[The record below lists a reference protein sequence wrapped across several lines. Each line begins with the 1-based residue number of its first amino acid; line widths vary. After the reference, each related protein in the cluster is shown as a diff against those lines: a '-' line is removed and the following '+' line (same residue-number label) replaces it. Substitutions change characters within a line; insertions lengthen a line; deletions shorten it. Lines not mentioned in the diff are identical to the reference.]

1 MNNHN
6 DSYDSRGKNASH
18 DQSRQSAY
26 LPAEKA
32 KYARDDRDHEADPR
46 ETLKEKFEEAKRFL
60 IDGHAQQA
68 SDRCMKAIKEGNDV
82 FGENSVETLPG
93 YFIAAEAYVEE
104 GRLKKAEELLIGAY
118 WKLSKHNPNEKQ
130 ANHMTHKGEIL
141 DEREFDAFRG
151 ISHKA
156 FGKLYLAKKEYDRA
170 LDEMKNGI
178 YIDSMHYGPED
189 IQTSISYFIFGD
201 VLIKS
206 NQPDKG
212 YSFYNQAIKIWY
224 KFFKQLMRNAD
235 NESSE
240 VDETII
246 KQGLSQLK
254 GAEALF
260 LDRLRNENEEEVIDD
275 LHRLN
280 YALAFIHRYVGEE
293 DVALEYCRNVDGYLL
308 GKYPQGH
315 PKLDRFYGMFP
326 HYHETAPREEDEE
339 EDEDASQDE
348 DEGGVSGQ
356 DESANRYEN
365 GENGDAEEIEGGED
379 EGEGDEG
386 VEGQE
391 DSGQY
396 QGQEES
402 QGQEEYQGQEDQG
415 EGQYEGEQEGQGES
429 GQQEEGEGEEEP
441 QNQTE
446 NAEEEPEGQI
456 EGEGAQEQEGE
467 SGQPAVGVQEQEGES
482 GEPAIEQSGGND
494 ASQDQ

>member
-1 MNNHN
+1 MNNPN

-18 DQSRQSAY
+18 DQSRHSAL
-26 LPAEKA
+26 LPGEKA
-32 KYARDDRDHEADPR
+32 KYGRDDRDHEADPR
-46 ETLKEKFEEAKRFL
+46 ETLKEKFEEAKRLL

-130 ANHMTHKGEIL
+130 ANNMTHKGEVL

-206 NQPDKG
+206 NQPEKG

-224 KFFKQLMRNAD
+224 KFFKNLMRNSD
-235 NESSE
+235 SESSE

-246 KQGLSQLK
+246 KQGLAQLK

-293 DVALEYCRNVDGYLL
+293 DVALEYCRNVDGYLI

-315 PKLDRFYGMFP
+315 AKIDRFYNMFP
-326 HYHETAPREEDEE
+326 HYRENAPREEE
-339 EDEDASQDE
+339 EDDDDVSQDE
-348 DEGGVSGQ
+348 SGQ

-365 GENGDAEEIEGGED
+365 GGFRGED
-379 EGEGDEG
+379 DGQYEGQGEYQGEEEGEGEG
-386 VEGQE
+386 EEGE
-391 DSGQY
+391 GEGEY
-396 QGQEES
+396 EGQGQEE
-402 QGQEEYQGQEDQG
+402 EEEGHEQDQGQEDQG
-415 EGQYEGEQEGQGES
+415 EEGEEQQGGEEAQQEEAQEEVQQEEAQQEEV
-429 GQQEEGEGEEEP
+429 QQEEGGQEEAQGEV
-441 QNQTE
+441 
-446 NAEEEPEGQI
+446 EPEGQN
-456 EGEGAQEQEGE
+456 EVSE
-467 SGQPAVGVQEQEGES
+467 
-482 GEPAIEQSGGND
+482 D
-494 ASQDQ
+494 R